1 MRGLLSGLMKASFRE
16 TPSKTLRLI
25 RYAFAQNNGKDNRL
39 VEGHIKWYSE
49 KKGYGFVT
57 TEEFGDIFLHSSGIK
72 EFGYFGLQ
80 SDDRVVFEIKETP
93 KGKQA
98 VNLRPFKPSQQ

>member
-1 MRGLLSGLMKASFRE
+1 V
-16 TPSKTLRLI
+16 I
-25 RYAFAQNNGKDNRL
+25 RRAFAQNNGKDNRL
-39 VEGHIKWYSE
+39 VEGNIKWYSE

-98 VNLRPFKPSQQ
+98 VNLRPFKPNQQ